1 ALKEWARN
9 SRKVLLKRPDG
20 AVLLE
25 NPWN

>member
-1 ALKEWARN
+1 WARN

>member
-1 ALKEWARN
+1 RN